1 MFDPVTRLNAAL
13 EGRHRVEGHT
23 IVRQL
28 LRRSILWIGVLGVA
42 LPASPAFG
50 QRGAQNGE
58 WRSYGGDAG
67 STKYS
72 PLDAIDETNVQNLQ
86 VVWRWESVDYERQAE
101 DPELT
106 FNNVLLATP
115 LKVGNALYTSTN
127 LGQAAAIDPVTGQT
141 LWVYN
146 SVAEGTGG
154 ERARGTRGLAYW
166 TDGSRDR
173 LLLVSGEHLVALG
186 TRTGEPYP
194 EFGEDGKVDLRRD
207 MGPLLEEYRW
217 NAAPL
222 VCGDVVIVGA
232 ALSDNPTRQEM
243 TPGYVRA
250 YDVITGQL
258 RWRFNPVPQPGDVG
272 NETWEDGSWEYSG
285 NANVW
290 TLMSADEEL
299 GYVYLPV
306 STPTNDW
313 YGGHRLGDNLFA
325 ESLVALECAT
335 GERVWHFQMV
345 HHGLWDYDNPAAPN
359 LVDITVEGRPIKA
372 VVQVTKQGF
381 AYVFDR
387 VTGEPVWPIEE
398 RAVPASTVRGE
409 RTSPTQPFPTKPAPF
424 ERQGMTVDDLIDFT
438 PELRAEAIEI
448 LDGFVYGPMFTP
460 PSVRGDDPEATQGT
474 VQLPGWVGGADW
486 NGAAFDPET
495 QILYVPSITAPIVAA
510 LVEPDPD
517 ESNFRY
523 VRGPPR
529 SVQGPQ
535 GLPIVKPPW
544 GRITAIDLNKGEH
557 VWMVPNGE
565 GPRDHEALE
574 GLDLPRLGVPGR
586 PAPLLTRTLL
596 FIGEGSSSMLAM
608 PPFGGGRMFR
618 AYDKDTGEVLWEMEL
633 PAGTS
638 GAPMTYMADGR
649 QYVVVAVG
657 DANRPA
663 EFIALSLR

>member
-1 MFDPVTRLNAAL
+1 MSDPVTRLNAAL
-13 EGRHRVEGHT
+13 EGRYRVEGRT
-23 IVRQL
+23 LVRQL
-28 LRRSILWIGVLGVA
+28 LRRSILCVGVFGVA
-42 LPASPAFG
+42 LPASPTFG
-50 QRGAQNGE
+50 QQGAQNGE

-72 PLDAIDETNVQNLQ
+72 PLDAIDETNVQNLE
-86 VVWRWESVDYERQAE
+86 VVWRWESVDYQRQAE

-106 FNNVLLATP
+106 FNHVLLATP

-127 LGQAAAIDPVTGQT
+127 LGQAAAINPVTGET

-146 SVAEGTGG
+146 SVAEGTAV
-154 ERARGTRGLAYW
+154 EQPRSTRGLAYW
-166 TDGSRDR
+166 ADGSEDR
-173 LLLVSGEHLVALG
+173 LFLVSGEHLVALG
-186 TRTGEPYP
+186 AQTGELYP

-207 MGPLLEEYRW
+207 MGPRLERYRW
-217 NAAPL
+217 NAVPL
-222 VCGDVVIVGA
+222 VCGDMVIVGA
-232 ALSDNPTRQEM
+232 ALSDNPTRKEM
-243 TPGYVRA
+243 TPGYVRG

-258 RWRFNPVPQPGDVG
+258 RWRFNPVPQPGELG

-290 TLMSADEEL
+290 SLMSADEEL

-313 YGGHRLGDNLFA
+313 YGGHRLGNNLFA

-359 LVDITVEGRPIKA
+359 LVDITVDERPIKA
-372 VVQVTKQGF
+372 VVQVSKQGF
-381 AYVFDR
+381 VYVFDR

-398 RAVPASTVRGE
+398 RAVPPSTVPGE
-409 RTSPTQPFPTKPAPF
+409 RASPTQPFPTRPAPF
-424 ERQGMTVDDLIDFT
+424 ERQGITVDDLIDFT
-438 PELRAEAIEI
+438 PQLRAEAIEI
-448 LDGFVYGPMFTP
+448 LNGYVYGPMFTP
-460 PSVRGDDPEATQGT
+460 PSVRSDNLDDTQGT

-486 NGAAFDPET
+486 NGAALDPET

-510 LVEPDPD
+510 LVEPDP
-517 ESNFRY
+517 EVSNFTY

-529 SVQGPQ
+529 SVVGPQ
-535 GLPIVKPPW
+535 GLPLVKPPW
-544 GRITAIDLNKGEH
+544 GRITAIDLNEGEH

-565 GPRDHEALE
+565 GPRDHEALQ

-586 PAPLLTRTLL
+586 PAPLLTKTLL
-596 FIGEGSSSMLAM
+596 FIGEGSPNMVAM
-608 PPFGGGRMFR
+608 PRFGGGKMFR

-657 DANRPA
+657 DANHHA

>member
-1 MFDPVTRLNAAL
+1 MSDPVTRLNAAL
-13 EGRHRVEGHT
+13 EGRYRVEQHT
-23 IVRQL
+23 MVRL
-28 LRRSILWIGVLGVA
+28 LGRSILWIGVLGVA
-42 LPASPAFG
+42 LPASPALG

-86 VVWRWESVDYERQAE
+86 VVWRWQSVDYERQAE
-101 DPELT
+101 NPELR
-106 FNNVLLATP
+106 FNDLLLATP

-127 LGQAAAIDPVTGQT
+127 LGQAAAIDPVTGET

-146 SVAEGTGG
+146 SVAEGTGR

-186 TRTGEPYP
+186 TRTGELYP
-194 EFGEDGKVDLRRD
+194 EFGEGGKVDLRRD
-207 MGPLLEEYRW
+207 MGPRLEEYRW
-217 NAAPL
+217 SAAPL

-232 ALSDNPTRQEM
+232 AMSDNPTQQEM
-243 TPGYVRA
+243 APGYVRG

-258 RWRFNPVPQPGDVG
+258 RWRFNPVPQPGEAG

-335 GERVWHFQMV
+335 GRRVWHFQMI

-359 LVDITVEGRPIKA
+359 LVDITVDGRPIKA
-372 VVQVTKQGF
+372 VAQVTKQGF
-381 AYVFDR
+381 AFVFDR

-398 RAVPASTVRGE
+398 RAVPPSTVPGE
-409 RTSPTQPFPTKPAPF
+409 RASPTQPFPTKPLPF
-424 ERQGMTVDDLIDFT
+424 ERQGITVDDLIDFT
-438 PELRAEAIEI
+438 PELRAEAIQI
-448 LDGFVYGPMFTP
+448 LNGYVYGPLFTP
-460 PSVRGDDPEATQGT
+460 PSVRDDDPDATQGT

-517 ESNFRY
+517 SSNFRY

-535 GLPIVKPPW
+535 GLPLVKPPW
-544 GRITAIDLNKGEH
+544 GRITAIDLNRGEH
-557 VWMVPNGE
+557 VWMIPNGV

-574 GLDLPRLGVPGR
+574 GLDLPKLGVPGR
-586 PAPLLTRTLL
+586 PAPLLTKTLL
-596 FIGEGSSSMLAM
+596 FIVEGSPSMLAM
-608 PPFGGGRMFR
+608 PRFGGGKMFR

-633 PAGTS
+633 PAGTA

-649 QYVVVAVG
+649 QYVVVG
-657 DANRPA
+657 IGEANRPA